1 MSTPSDRIPHED
13 RSPPRASGGKALQF
27 ALVMVGACVALGLI
41 IGLLMP
47 ANRGLPPPAPSA
59 RLNVAKPT
67 KSQAKVV
74 PNRLIYRADPN
85 GHFFVDAEVNGRT
98 IHFLVDTGATFVAL
112 TPEDARA
119 AGITLDSLRFSETVS
134 TANGETRVARTVL
147 RDVRLDQLSVESVS
161 AVVMEQPMAVSL
173 LGMSFL
179 RHLQGYSVHDGLLEL
194 EW

>member
-1 MSTPSDRIPHED
+1 MSTPPDWTRD
-13 RSPPRASGGKALQF
+13 TAPRRAADGKALQF
-27 ALVMVGACVALGLI
+27 AVIMLGACVALGLI

-47 ANRGLPPPAPSA
+47 TTGEVRPGAPSA

-67 KSQAKVV
+67 KSQTKAV
-74 PNRLIYRADPN
+74 PNRLIYRADPS

-179 RHLQGYSVHDGLLEL
+179 RHLEGYSVHDGLLEL